1 MTETF
6 PSPFSGGHESFRDLA
21 ATFSRRELL
30 EKRGE
35 RDRFP
40 FVEFDGGP
48 ARAMGELGFYG
59 IMLPAEHGGTGD
71 EGALEAILEEISKVD
86 AGMAAIVF
94 ANAAAAGIINAASAD
109 GDCAEAYRLVTA
121 SGTPLAFQA
130 YAHPSESALPRAEPH
145 GEGAVLSGVAGYI
158 VNGGIADLALI
169 PAEGPGGVSYYLV
182 DLWQTAVS
190 LSMPLFSL
198 GMRACPAVDATL
210 AGAAGTP
217 VGLPGRG
224 VSYFERMRERLSA
237 ASAAIL
243 VGIMKGSFEDALAY
257 ARERFQGGRKIIDW
271 PEVGMLLARMSLD
284 IEAAAGAAARAVRL
298 RESGTMGWERASLA
312 TAVIAGETAVDAAS
326 HGLQVFGGNGY
337 MRDYPQEKRF
347 RDARQAVSLLGMV
360 NPRRMACMESII
372 EGK

>member
-1 MTETF
+1 MTLPPPF
-6 PSPFSGGHESFRDLA
+6 PGG
-21 ATFSRRELL
+21 SRSENA
-30 EKRGE
+30 GS
-35 RDRFP
+35 
-40 FVEFDGGP
+40 
-48 ARAMGELGFYG
+48 
-59 IMLPAEHGGTGD
+59 GTGSPSSNSTASLRAPWASS
-71 EGALEAILEEISKVD
+71 GSTASCCRLNT
-86 AGMAAIVF
+86 AGRETRGRSRPYWKRYRRSTRAWRRSSS
-94 ANAAAAGIINAASAD
+94 ANAAAAGVINAASAD
-109 GDCAEAYRLVTA
+109 GDCAEAYRLVAA

-190 LSMPLFSL
+190 LSMPVFSL

-257 ARERFQGGRKIIDW
+257 ARERFQGDGRSSTG
-271 PEVGMLLARMSLD
+271 PRSACCS
-284 IEAAAGAAARAVRL
+284 RA
-298 RESGTMGWERASLA
+298 
-312 TAVIAGETAVDAAS
+312 
-326 HGLQVFGGNGY
+326 
-337 MRDYPQEKRF
+337 
-347 RDARQAVSLLGMV
+347 
-360 NPRRMACMESII
+360 
-372 EGK
+372 